1 MYKFKSLETT
11 GILFA
16 IVAYLSF
23 SFLDVMQK
31 TAVIYHSIFQLLFI
45 KYFFTLFLS
54 YIESRRKKN
63 YNFYISNNL
72 KLQFFRSILSLLE
85 SGCFVLSFRYLT
97 LADAHSIASLT
108 PIIVVAL
115 SAIILREKVS
125 LKIWIAI
132 FIGFVGVLIIMRPGL
147 SIFDVK
153 SLIPLVAAFFLGLYQ
168 IVTRKASEF
177 DSTETSL
184 FYTSFIGIIL
194 MSILAYFY
202 WQPLQLFSYF
212 LFLGIGIFFS
222 IGIYFQIIALSMT
235 RASIIQPFHYTL
247 VFWAIILGYV
257 FYGDFPDLFTLS
269 GALII
274 TFSGIYVLKNRYN

>member
-1 MYKFKSLETT
+1 MYKFKSLETK
-11 GILFA
+11 GILFG

-72 KLQFFRSILSLLE
+72 KLQFFRSVLSLLE

-132 FIGFVGVLIIMRPGL
+132 FI
-147 SIFDVK
+147 S
-153 SLIPLVAAFFLGLYQ
+153 FFATLYP
-168 IVTRKASEF
+168 
-177 DSTETSL
+177 
-184 FYTSFIGIIL
+184 
-194 MSILAYFY
+194 AY
-202 WQPLQLFSYF
+202 
-212 LFLGIGIFFS
+212 
-222 IGIYFQIIALSMT
+222 
-235 RASIIQPFHYTL
+235 RASK
-247 VFWAIILGYV
+247 
-257 FYGDFPDLFTLS
+257 
-269 GALII
+269 
-274 TFSGIYVLKNRYN
+274 IYPAEVLRYE